1 MILLS
6 SHTFLRPFRDSVEN
20 LLEQASLCLLVT
32 ISVILTADTA
42 PYSITGRVLL
52 SIVVVVPSVC
62 FAIFFIIVC
71 YVILI
76 SPHVLPKTRPTYFIS
91 HSLIDAFPVLMNRLA

>member
-20 LLEQASLCLLVT
+20 LLEQVSLCLLVT

-52 SIVVVVPSVC
+52 SIVVVVPSVS

-71 YVILI
+71 YVIHLI
-76 SPHVLPKTRPTYFIS
+76 SCSYPKRAATYIPHSWIEHFLF
-91 HSLIDAFPVLMNRLA
+91 DE